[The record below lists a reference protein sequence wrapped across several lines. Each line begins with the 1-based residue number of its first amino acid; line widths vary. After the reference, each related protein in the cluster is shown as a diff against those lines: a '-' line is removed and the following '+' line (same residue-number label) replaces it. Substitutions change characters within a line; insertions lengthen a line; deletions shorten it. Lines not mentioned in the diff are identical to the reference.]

1 MNVIIIEGEMAGE
14 EIPLTGSFSYIGREE
29 GAEIQLPLDF
39 SVSRRHAVIRKE
51 INRYILEDLEST
63 NGTFIIRENG
73 EEEEIMHAIMT
84 DGMRFRVGKTIIQ
97 AVISRREVEIET
109 SEYDALEVIA
119 DTPDDYAIRSSI
131 DLEEIYQTSF
141 LSIPEDKRQFDEL
154 NRKIQLFYELGQALG
169 KIMELDQLLD
179 KITDHVFR
187 MFPAQRGYLMLL
199 NTKTNELETKVVR
212 TETSI
217 KDSNEMEKIEVSK
230 TIINT
235 VLREK
240 KAILSDD
247 ARIDERFG
255 MPDSVFLHDIRAS
268 LYAPLMYERKPIG
281 IICIDSYTSSHVF
294 TENDLRLLTIIAN
307 QAAIS
312 IENSRL
318 HQSLRRLFFNSIRA
332 LANAIEA
339 RDPYTRGHSD
349 RVTAYSVRIAEKMKI
364 DSVEIEKIRCA
375 ALLHD
380 IGKINIKEDILN
392 KPGRLTEEE
401 YKIMSQHPVYGAKIM
416 EPVEE
421 FKEMLPYMYYHH
433 ERFAAG
439 GYPEGLKGED
449 IPLASRILSVADA
462 FDAMTSDRPYR
473 KALSISHAIEELE
486 KNSGTQFDPKVVSVF
501 RDILFN
507 EADRIDRIM
516 HIGMKKEEVTG
527 TVVNE
532 ESPFDDELADI
543 PVDDVPDVA
552 DISDITDISDVEVPD
567 VADEIDNEPV
577 VINGLPPDPID
588 KFRMETSKDP
598 YKRDTGDLQDGIF
611 GR

>member
-1 MNVIIIEGEMAGE
+1 MKVQIIDGEMAGE
-14 EIPLTGSFSYIGREE
+14 EITLTGSFSYIGREE
-29 GAEIQLPLDF
+29 GSEIQLPLDH

-51 INRYILEDLEST
+51 FNRYILEDLEST
-63 NGTFIIRENG
+63 NGTFLVKENG
-73 EEEEIMHAIMT
+73 EEEEIMHVVLN
-84 DGMRFRVGKTIIQ
+84 DGMRFRVGKTLLQ
-97 AVISRREVEIET
+97 AIFSDLEIEIET
-109 SEYDALEVIA
+109 SEYDSLEVVA
-119 DTPDDYAIRSSI
+119 DTPEDYAIRSSI
-131 DLEEIYQTSF
+131 DLEEIYQTNF

-169 KIMELDQLLD
+169 KIMDLSQLLD
-179 KITDHVFR
+179 KIMDYIFR

-199 NTKTNELETKVVR
+199 NTKTNELETRVVR
-212 TETSI
+212 REVSI
-217 KDSNEMEKIEVSK
+217 KDSDEMEKIEVSK

-235 VLREK
+235 VLKEK

-268 LYAPLMYERKPIG
+268 LYAPLMYERNPIG

-318 HQSLRRLFFNSIRA
+318 HQSLRKLFLNSIRA

-349 RVTAYSVRIAEKMKI
+349 RVTEYSVSIAEKMKM
-364 DSVEIEKIRCA
+364 DTEEIEKIRYA

-401 YKIMSQHPVYGAKIM
+401 YTIMCQHPVYGAKIM

-421 FKEMLPYMYYHH
+421 FREILPYVYYHH
-433 ERFAAG
+433 ERFGSG

-473 KALSISHAIEELE
+473 RALSINHAVKELE
-486 KNSGTQFDPKVVSVF
+486 KNTGIQFDPKVVTVF
-501 RDILFN
+501 KDILFQ
-507 EADRIDRIM
+507 EKDKIKQIM
-516 HIGMKKEEVTG
+516 NMGMIQEEVTG
-527 TVVNE
+527 TVAE
-532 ESPFDDELADI
+532 EENPFDIELADI
-543 PVDDVPDVA
+543 PVDDVPDVIDTA
-552 DISDITDISDVEVPD
+552 EVE
-567 VADEIDNEPV
+567 AIEPV
-577 VINGLPPDPID
+577 VTDGLPPDPID
-588 KFRMETSKDP
+588 RFRSEASDDP
-598 YKRDTGDLQDGIF
+598 HKRDTGDLPKEIF
-611 GR
+611 GE